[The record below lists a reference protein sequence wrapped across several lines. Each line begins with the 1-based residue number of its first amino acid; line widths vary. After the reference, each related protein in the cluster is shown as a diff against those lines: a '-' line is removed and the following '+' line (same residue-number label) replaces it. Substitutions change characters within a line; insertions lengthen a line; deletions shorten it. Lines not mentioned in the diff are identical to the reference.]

1 VIWHIVRFDMS
12 SLDEDTRASLD
23 ADLAALDR
31 LDCVDQLHVG
41 PDLAEPHITG
51 LVSAFADEEA
61 LDAYRVHPDHLP
73 VVERVRSLN
82 IPAVRLDIAADEA
95 PVTPA

>member
-12 SLDEDTRASLD
+12 SLDDDTRASLD
-23 ADLAALDR
+23 ADLAALQR
-31 LDCVDQLHVG
+31 LDCVEQLHVG

-51 LVSAFADEEA
+51 LVSAFADEAA

-82 IPAVRLDIAADEA
+82 IPAVRLDIATE
-95 PVTPA
+95 VTTVASA